1 MSGDIAHILP
11 FSSVQFSSVVSRVQL
26 FATPWTAACQA
37 SLSISNSSLLY
48 YPYKALISVSSVW
61 SKEVNTRVPRTQARA
76 CAQVNLCSQVAGR
89 KWIGGIQWGHP
100 LILSWDF
107 CYVFRE
113 YFPLFVF
120 LINFE
125 TSADSSAAPSFPRW
139 DRPGLICLLISA
151 HYTHTPT
158 PTHPGA

>member
-11 FSSVQFSSVVSRVQL
+11 FSSVQFSSIVSRVQL

-76 CAQVNLCSQVAGR
+76 CAQVNLFSQVAGR
-89 KWIGGIQWGHP
+89 KWIGGIQ
-100 LILSWDF
+100 
-107 CYVFRE
+107 
-113 YFPLFVF
+113 
-120 LINFE
+120 
-125 TSADSSAAPSFPRW
+125 
-139 DRPGLICLLISA
+139 
-151 HYTHTPT
+151 
-158 PTHPGA
+158 